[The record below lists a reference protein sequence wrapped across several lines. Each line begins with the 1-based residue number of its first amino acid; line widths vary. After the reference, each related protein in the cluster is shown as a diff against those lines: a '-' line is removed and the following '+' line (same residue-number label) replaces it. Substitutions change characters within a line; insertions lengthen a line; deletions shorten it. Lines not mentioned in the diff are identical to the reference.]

1 MSHSTFRLQVKLS
14 RKLVVSEALD
24 REEFY
29 AWCWSSLASE
39 ELLGIHEGTLLSAD
53 AAEQGFETDSWT
65 VDAGEAPKE
74 RDWISNQELITA
86 EFYFPS
92 LEMAKKA
99 AEKLQSVEGL
109 EIGRIEEQKPEDWDA
124 QWKASFLSSPGG
136 VEVSPIWR
144 VLPPWVSDPQL
155 RPDEVILRINP
166 GAGFGTGTHETTQ
179 LCLGA
184 IAEYALAHS
193 IRNHR
198 VLDFGSGSGIL
209 AVGAALLGA
218 RVDGVEIDAL
228 AIDNA
233 IENATLNHVDKQIS
247 YAQELTSDHAPYR
260 MIIANILKPV
270 LLEFAEALVSR
281 LDSSGVVILSGL
293 IEKDVEEVSSR
304 YGALM
309 GFAPEQRAMGEWRC
323 LVWKRKSN

>member
-1 MSHSTFRLQVKLS
+1 MSSSTFRLQVKIL
-14 RKLVVSEALD
+14 RKLVVSSETLD
-24 REEFY
+24 RDEFY
-29 AWCWSSLASE
+29 AWCWGSLASE

-65 VDAGEAPKE
+65 VDAGEAPRE
-74 RDWISNQELITA
+74 RDWISNQDLIIA
-86 EFYFPS
+86 EFYFPT
-92 LEMAKKA
+92 LESARKA

-109 EIGRIEEQKPEDWDA
+109 EVGRIEEQKPEDWDA
-124 QWKASFLSSPGG
+124 QWKASFLSSPAG
-136 VEVSPIWR
+136 VEVSPLWR
-144 VLPPWVSDPQL
+144 VLPPWVSDPQP
-155 RPDEVILRINP
+155 RSGEIILRINP

-193 IRNHR
+193 IRNQR

-218 RVDGVEIDAL
+218 QVDGVEIDSL

-233 IENATLNHVDKQIS
+233 IENATLNQVEKQIS
-247 YAQELTSDHAPYR
+247 YSQALALDQAPYR

-281 LDSSGVVILSGL
+281 LDSTGVVILSGL
-293 IEKDVEEVSSR
+293 IEKDVEEVSR
-304 YGALM
+304 CYGALM
-309 GFAPEQRAMGEWRC
+309 GFAPQKHALGEWRC
-323 LVWKRKSN
+323 LVWKKAN